1 MGGTAMPNITSM
13 FLLLAFICLMT
24 GIFSPDIVIKWG
36 IPHLKNRKNILITFS
51 GVIIGCS
58 FLYALNENPMISVT
72 EAASSTRSQSSK
84 PLEKVIY
91 QIGEVGTLHETTL
104 ELNSV
109 NQTEEILSINI
120 VLRNHSD
127 EVLAYNPYQFIL
139 KTNTGG
145 SLVPNV
151 DDETTLKAGELAP
164 GDEVSGTLIYTYP
177 LDEGYSFEYRPVA
190 TNALASITF
199 DLEIEALQVV
209 SQPKVMGIGDMVTNE
224 SIDLQVTKV
233 ERLNKTELSTP
244 KKGYEY
250 VKVDLMLKNKT
261 DDTLIFFP
269 YHFELSD
276 QYNQKLK
283 PMTSLIE
290 TENLLKMTEI
300 VSGGVIEGSLMF
312 EIPKNATN
320 LMLYYTLPTLFS
332 KETLSVNL
340 ELEHEVKNTLTPS
353 LSFNENW
360 LFGERLV
367 PIELENMILTVF
379 SYDKVNET
387 TYSKAKDGKSF
398 IIIDVQLENRSETD
412 KNYSA
417 YDFKLLTDK
426 GELILPS
433 LTLIDN
439 DHEFKSGS
447 LAMESS
453 IEGLLI
459 FEVDDFDT
467 QLSLIYSPSQW
478 EHSQKLV
485 IPLS

>member
-1 MGGTAMPNITSM
+1 MA
-13 FLLLAFICLMT
+13 
-24 GIFSPDIVIKWG
+24 
-36 IPHLKNRKNILITFS
+36 
-51 GVIIGCS
+51 
-58 FLYALNENPMISVT
+58 
-72 EAASSTRSQSSK
+72 
-84 PLEKVIY
+84 
-91 QIGEVGTLHETTL
+91 
-104 ELNSV
+104 
-109 NQTEEILSINI
+109 
-120 VLRNHSD
+120 
-127 EVLAYNPYQFIL
+127 
-139 KTNTGG
+139 
-145 SLVPNV
+145 
-151 DDETTLKAGELAP
+151 
-164 GDEVSGTLIYTYP
+164 
-177 LDEGYSFEYRPVA
+177 
-190 TNALASITF
+190 
-199 DLEIEALQVV
+199 
-209 SQPKVMGIGDMVTNE
+209 
-224 SIDLQVTKV
+224 
-233 ERLNKTELSTP
+233 
-244 KKGYEY
+244 
-250 VKVDLMLKNKT
+250 
-261 DDTLIFFP
+261 
-269 YHFELSD
+269 
-276 QYNQKLK
+276 
-283 PMTSLIE
+283 SLIE